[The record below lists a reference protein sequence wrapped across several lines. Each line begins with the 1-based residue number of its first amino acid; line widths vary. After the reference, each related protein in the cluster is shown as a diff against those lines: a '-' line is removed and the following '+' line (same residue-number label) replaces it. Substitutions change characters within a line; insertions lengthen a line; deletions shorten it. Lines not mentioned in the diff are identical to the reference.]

1 VVATLNQHTKKEEV
15 MNIIE
20 LNPHGDISIDVG
32 SISRVD
38 LEDIKTVRSYKIT
51 RDETG
56 DITHEILFSNEGS
69 FSIIYTEDGKVKK
82 FHGHHVSI
90 THTKDNILILRMIT
104 SAT

>member
-1 VVATLNQHTKKEEV
+1 

-20 LNPHGDISIDVG
+20 LNPHGEISMDVE

-38 LEDIKTVRSYKIT
+38 LEDIKSVRSYRIM

-56 DITHEILFSNEGS
+56 DATHEIVFINEGS
-69 FSIIYTEDGKVKK
+69 FSIRYAEDGKVKK
-82 FHGHHVSI
+82 FLGHHVSI

-104 SAT
+104 SAA